1 MTASAFIYSL
11 FLFFGLFSF
20 AGGALL
26 LIQFKKS
33 RPPYITYWA
42 IGSFSICIGV
52 VLLSFSSE
60 LPEWLGYKLSNG
72 LTFAAAILFNYS
84 LFCLSGRSAPL
95 HKVVINTVFLSMIL
109 IGVLVFVSAYFGP
122 RYQPAV
128 VAIVTLAVSLYGCKL
143 IYHFYKQSKF
153 YLAGILSILYS
164 LGAFVWGIR
173 AVMVLFFG
181 IGFAFEGGPFNAI
194 SFSSLLI
201 LGVLRFMVFAGLV
214 MAIAENEREQ
224 LTIQFHQQK
233 VGIAKQNAAHS
244 EEKLRHVLNATGEGI
259 WDWNILTG
267 EVKHN
272 QRWIELLGED
282 PEQTYF
288 SVEDFKN
295 RIYPEDLSV
304 VLDRLNVTL
313 ATGKEYQAQ
322 YRMVRGD
329 GRVVW
334 MEDKGAIVERSESG
348 EPLRMVG
355 AITDISNEKAAQEK
369 IQELIFFDSLTNLP
383 NRQYIQD
390 RIHRTIS
397 ESARNKTYSGLMFLD
412 LDNFKNVND
421 TYGHNVGDVLLKE
434 FGARIQKAIRP
445 KDIVARIGGDEYL
458 ILFEEIGT
466 TVADAKKIL
475 EEAIER
481 ILEGFTEHHDL
492 GDGVYV
498 QAKASIGIVIFGDQE
513 SQFDD
518 ILKYA
523 DLAMYAAK
531 SDPHLHHRF
540 FDLSLMEQFKQK
552 SNYFARLKNACAL
565 KQISIVYQP
574 VVDRNQDVVAYEALA
589 RWKDPEFGI
598 VMPDDFI
605 PFAEKN
611 GLIVEVGNVII
622 ENIFSNQDLWNS
634 PENDQQP
641 DVMINISA
649 HQLMNLGFAKQFIA
663 SCEQFHIPMNRIH
676 LEITESINIGNVD
689 AAIEVMLFLNKQG
702 VKFAL
707 DDFGTGF
714 SSLTYLQKLPIQY
727 LKIDKSFVA
736 GLGISVDDEAIANNV
751 LRLARGLGIKVIAE
765 GVETQAQFEWLLSKG
780 CDYFQG
786 WYFGRPSESLVA
798 K

>member
-1 MTASAFIYSL
+1 MPITLFNLNSEDTLKLALRVIDSASDIILIAEAEPIEEPGPRIVYVNKAFVNETGFSASEVIGKTPRILQGPKTDKVTIGRISAALKKWQPIREEVLNYKKNGEEFWQELNIFPVTDQSGRYTHWVSIQRNISARKTSEKIHL
-11 FLFFGLFSF
+11 ETKYFLEQSQQRLILATD
-20 AGGALL
+20 AGG
-26 LIQFKKS
+26 I
-33 RPPYITYWA
+33 
-42 IGSFSICIGV
+42 
-52 VLLSFSSE
+52 
-60 LPEWLGYKLSNG
+60 
-72 LTFAAAILFNYS
+72 
-84 LFCLSGRSAPL
+84 
-95 HKVVINTVFLSMIL
+95 
-109 IGVLVFVSAYFGP
+109 
-122 RYQPAV
+122 
-128 VAIVTLAVSLYGCKL
+128 
-143 IYHFYKQSKF
+143 
-153 YLAGILSILYS
+153 
-164 LGAFVWGIR
+164 
-173 AVMVLFFG
+173 
-181 IGFAFEGGPFNAI
+181 
-194 SFSSLLI
+194 
-201 LGVLRFMVFAGLV
+201 
-214 MAIAENEREQ
+214 
-224 LTIQFHQQK
+224 
-233 VGIAKQNAAHS
+233 
-244 EEKLRHVLNATGEGI
+244 GI

-272 QRWIELLGED
+272 QCWIELLGED
-282 PEQTYF
+282 PGQTYF

-295 RIYPEDLSV
+295 RIHPEDLSV
-304 VLDRLNVTL
+304 ILDRLNVSL
-313 ATGKEYQAQ
+313 ATGKEYQAK
-322 YRMVRGD
+322 YKMVRGD

-334 MEDKGAIVERSESG
+334 VEDKGAIVERSESG
-348 EPLRMVG
+348 EPLRMVST
-355 AITDISNEKAAQEK
+355 IKDISEQVAAQEK

-421 TYGHNVGDVLLKE
+421 TYGHNIGDVLLKE

-445 KDIVARIGGDEYL
+445 KDIVARIGGDEFL

-466 TVADAKKIL
+466 TLADAKKIL

-518 ILKYA
+518 IFKYA

-531 SDPHLHHRF
+531 SDPHLSHRF
-540 FDLSLMEQFKQK
+540 FDIGLMEQFKQK

-565 KQISIVYQP
+565 KQISTVYQP

-589 RWKDPEFGI
+589 RWNDPEFGI

-611 GLIVEVGNVII
+611 GLIIEVGNTII

-649 HQLMNLGFAKQFIA
+649 HQLMNLGFAKKFIA

-736 GLGISVDDEAIANNV
+736 GLGVSSDDEAIATNI
-751 LRLARGLGIKVIAE
+751 LILARGLGIKVIAE

-786 WYFGRPSESLVA
+786 WYFGHPVDSL
-798 K
+798 KF

>member
-1 MTASAFIYSL
+1 MPITLFNLNSEDTLKLALRVIDSASDIIIISEAEPIEEPGPRIVYVNKAFVNETGFSASEVIGKTPRILQGPKTDKVTIGRICAALKKWQPIREEVLNYKKNGEEFWQELNIFPVTAQSGRYTHWVSIQRNISARKTSEKIHLETKY
-11 FLFFGLFSF
+11 FLEQSQQRLILATD
-20 AGGALL
+20 AGG
-26 LIQFKKS
+26 I
-33 RPPYITYWA
+33 
-42 IGSFSICIGV
+42 
-52 VLLSFSSE
+52 
-60 LPEWLGYKLSNG
+60 
-72 LTFAAAILFNYS
+72 
-84 LFCLSGRSAPL
+84 
-95 HKVVINTVFLSMIL
+95 
-109 IGVLVFVSAYFGP
+109 
-122 RYQPAV
+122 
-128 VAIVTLAVSLYGCKL
+128 
-143 IYHFYKQSKF
+143 
-153 YLAGILSILYS
+153 
-164 LGAFVWGIR
+164 
-173 AVMVLFFG
+173 
-181 IGFAFEGGPFNAI
+181 
-194 SFSSLLI
+194 
-201 LGVLRFMVFAGLV
+201 
-214 MAIAENEREQ
+214 
-224 LTIQFHQQK
+224 
-233 VGIAKQNAAHS
+233 
-244 EEKLRHVLNATGEGI
+244 GI

-272 QRWIELLGED
+272 QCWIELLGED
-282 PEQTYF
+282 PGQTYF

-295 RIYPEDLSV
+295 RIHPEDLSV
-304 VLDRLNVTL
+304 VLDRLNVSL
-313 ATGKEYQAQ
+313 ATGKEYQAK
-322 YRMVRGD
+322 YKMVRGD

-334 MEDKGAIVERSESG
+334 VEDKGAIVERSESG

-355 AITDISNEKAAQEK
+355 TIKDISEQVAAQEK
-369 IQELIFFDSLTNLP
+369 IQELIFFDSLANLP
-383 NRQYIQD
+383 NRRYIQD

-397 ESARNKTYSGLMFLD
+397 KSARNKSYSGLMFLD
-412 LDNFKNVND
+412 LDDFKNIND

-434 FGARIQKAIRP
+434 FGARLQKTIRP
-445 KDIVARIGGDEYL
+445 KDIVARIGGDEFL

-466 TVADAKKIL
+466 TLADAKKIL

-518 ILKYA
+518 IFKYA

-540 FDLSLMEQFKQK
+540 FDLSLMEQFNQK
-552 SNYFARLKNACAL
+552 SDYLSRLKNACAL
-565 KQISIVYQP
+565 KQISTVYQP

-589 RWKDPEFGI
+589 RWNDPEFGI

-611 GLIVEVGNVII
+611 GLIIEVGNTII

-649 HQLMNLGFAKQFIA
+649 HQLMNLGFAKKFIA

-676 LEITESINIGNVD
+676 LEITESINIGNID

-702 VKFAL
+702 VRFAL

-736 GLGISVDDEAIANNV
+736 GLGVSADDEAIAANI
-751 LRLARGLGIKVIAE
+751 LILARGLGIKVIAE

-786 WYFGRPSESLVA
+786 WYFGHPVDSL
-798 K
+798 KF

>member
-1 MTASAFIYSL
+1 MDTHLAHPTFTPKRGVGRRVLDQALRTITQGVIVTDSDQIILSVNSAFTEITGYSEAECIGRNCR
-11 FLFFGLFSF
+11 FLQGPESDPKTIDRIREACMVGASFSGEILNYRKDGTIF
-20 AGGALL
+20 WNDLLISALKDAKGKTTNFIGVTRDISERKQIEQALLESEQRLILAIHAGG
-26 LIQFKKS
+26 
-33 RPPYITYWA
+33 
-42 IGSFSICIGV
+42 V
-52 VLLSFSSE
+52 
-60 LPEWLGYKLSNG
+60 
-72 LTFAAAILFNYS
+72 
-84 LFCLSGRSAPL
+84 
-95 HKVVINTVFLSMIL
+95 
-109 IGVLVFVSAYFGP
+109 
-122 RYQPAV
+122 
-128 VAIVTLAVSLYGCKL
+128 
-143 IYHFYKQSKF
+143 
-153 YLAGILSILYS
+153 
-164 LGAFVWGIR
+164 
-173 AVMVLFFG
+173 
-181 IGFAFEGGPFNAI
+181 
-194 SFSSLLI
+194 
-201 LGVLRFMVFAGLV
+201 
-214 MAIAENEREQ
+214 
-224 LTIQFHQQK
+224 
-233 VGIAKQNAAHS
+233 
-244 EEKLRHVLNATGEGI
+244 GI

-272 QRWIELLGED
+272 ARWIEMLGEN
-282 PEQTYF
+282 PNQRFF

-295 RIYPEDLSV
+295 RIHPEDLSV
-304 VLDRLNVTL
+304 VLDSLNVSL

-322 YRMVRGD
+322 YKMVRGD

-334 MEDKGAIVERSESG
+334 MVDKGAIVERSESG
-348 EPLRMVG
+348 EPLRMAG
-355 AITDISNEKAAQEK
+355 AIKDISEQVAAQEK

-383 NRQYIQD
+383 NRRYIQD

-397 ESARNKTYSGLMFLD
+397 ESARNKTYSGLIFLD

-421 TYGHNVGDVLLKE
+421 AYGHNVGDVLLKV
-434 FGARIQKAIRP
+434 FGTRIQKTIRP

-498 QAKASIGIVIFGDQE
+498 QAKASMGIVIFGDQD

-531 SDPHLHHRF
+531 SDPHLSHRF
-540 FDLSLMEQFKQK
+540 FDIDLMEEFNQK
-552 SNYFARLKNACAL
+552 SNYLSRLKNACAS
-565 KQISIVYQP
+565 KQIFAVYQP
-574 VVDRNQDVVAYEALA
+574 VVDCNQEVVAYEALA
-589 RWKDPEFGI
+589 RWSDPEFGI

-611 GLIVEVGNVII
+611 GLIIEVGNVII
-622 ENIFSNQDLWNS
+622 ENIFSNQNLWNS
-634 PENDQQP
+634 PENDQQF

-663 SCEQFHIPMNRIH
+663 SCGQFHIPMNRIH

-736 GLGISVDDEAIANNV
+736 GLGVSADDEAIANNI
-751 LRLARGLGIKVIAE
+751 LILARGLGIKVIAE
-765 GVETQAQFEWLLSKG
+765 GVETQSQFEWLLSKG

-786 WYFGRPSESLVA
+786 WYFGEPVDSL
-798 K
+798 KF